1 MYGTGQTGSLRL
13 VDGRNEM
20 ESSAAAYAGV
30 LATLLVAPLA
40 WCSRRH
46 RSLNLVLALLA
57 FISLAGA

>member
-1 MYGTGQTGSLRL
+1 
-13 VDGRNEM
+13 M

-46 RSLNLVLALLA
+46 RSINRRFGLACV
-57 FISLAGA
+57 SCH